1 MNAGFWFTVGVLT
14 GVTATAAT
22 APFWRGLGAMLS
34 GRRRIYVML
43 GAGLGVFAISAA
55 LLYLVID
62 SRATSSTRVAVAP
75 GHAVGSASASG
86 PDSKALSMQDAT
98 TRLEA
103 RLEKDGGSAEDWELL
118 AKSYEFLGRTADA
131 ERARQ
136 HRASASTVTQSTSSP
151 NSMPSPSDLASQA
164 QMLDAKLPPVTPQ
177 PATGAAATNGALAKM
192 NSPTASELEHQLKL
206 NPKDTQAWLGLAQL
220 HHDQHDLG
228 AARAAYEK
236 LISLHAMTAQS
247 WADYADVVGTLAGGS
262 LRGDAGH
269 AIDESLALEPTNPK
283 ALWLAATRAL
293 EEKHYEEALGLWT
306 RLRGLLAAGSPDAR
320 MVDANI
326 AEARQLAQAGSA
338 TSTASGSAAAE
349 ISGTVSIET
358 RLASHVDQGAT
369 LFIYAKAADSPGPP
383 LAVLRVSAGAWPVS
397 FRLDDSM
404 AMLPSR
410 RLSQF
415 QKVIVEARISRSGQ
429 ATPATGDLYVTSD
442 TVNPSSGKKLALVQ
456 PSDRMSRHDANTS
469 QTYQESRRRRPS
481 SG

>member
-14 GVTATAAT
+14 GATATAASV
-22 APFWRGLGAMLS
+22 PLWRGVGAMLT
-34 GRRRIYVML
+34 GPRRIYAMA
-43 GAGLGVFAISAA
+43 GAGLAVFALSAV

-75 GHAVGSASASG
+75 QHPVGSESAPG
-86 PDSKALSMQDAT
+86 AGNKALSMQDAT

-136 HRASASTVTQSTSSP
+136 HRASATAVSPGSTSDT
-151 NSMPSPSDLASQA
+151 SMPSPTDLVSQA
-164 QMLDAKLPPVTPQ
+164 EMLSSKLPTVSTQ
-177 PATGAAATNGALAKM
+177 PATGAAAL
-192 NSPTASELEHQLKL
+192 LQ
-206 NPKDTQAWLGLAQL
+206 LAQSR
-220 HHDQHDLG
+220 HDQHDLG
-228 AARAAYEK
+228 GARAAYEK
-236 LISLHAMTAQS
+236 LISLHGMTAQA

-306 RLRGLLAAGSPDAR
+306 RLRGLLAADSPDAR

-326 AEARQLAQAGSA
+326 AEARQLVKAGS
-338 TSTASGSAAAE
+338 STATASTAGGSAPG

-383 LAVLRVSAGAWPVS
+383 LAVLRVSAGSWPVS

-442 TVNPSSGKKLALVQ
+442 TVNPSSGKKLALVINHQ
-456 PSDRMSRHDANTS
+456 I
-469 QTYQESRRRRPS
+469 
-481 SG
+481 G

>member
-14 GVTATAAT
+14 GATAIAAT
-22 APFWRGLGAMLS
+22 VPFWRGLGAMLI
-34 GRRRIYVML
+34 GRRRAFTMV

-62 SRATSSTRVAVAP
+62 SRATSSTRVAAA
-75 GHAVGSASASG
+75 GHPVGSESASG
-86 PDSKALSMQDAT
+86 PGAKALSMQDAT

-118 AKSYEFLGRTADA
+118 AKSYEFLGRPADA
-131 ERARQ
+131 KRARQ
-136 HRASASTVTQSTSSP
+136 HRASASTPPQSTASP
-151 NSMPSPSDLASQA
+151 SNNDASMPSPSDLASQA
-164 QMLDAKLPPVTPQ
+164 QMLGSKLPPVTAQ
-177 PATGAAATNGALAKM
+177 PATGAAATGGAAA
-192 NSPTASELEHQLKL
+192 PADAATESELERQLEL
-206 NPKDTQAWLGLAQL
+206 NPKDKRAWLGLAQW
-220 HHDQHDLG
+220 HHDRHDLA

-236 LISLHAMTAQS
+236 LISLHGMTAQS

-269 AIDESLALEPTNPK
+269 AIDEALALEPTNPK

-293 EEKHYEEALGLWT
+293 EEKRYDEALGLWT
-306 RLRGLLAAGSPDAR
+306 RLRGLLASDSPDAR

-326 AEARQLAQAGSA
+326 AEARQLIQAGSA
-338 TSTASGSAAAE
+338 APTAALSSSSAAAG
-349 ISGTVSIET
+349 ISGTVSIESS
-358 RLASHVDQGAT
+358 LASHVDQGAT

-383 LAVLRVSAGAWPVS
+383 LAVLRVAAGNWPVS

-415 QKVIVEARISRSGQ
+415 PKVIVEARVSRSGQ

-442 TVNPSSGKKLALVQ
+442 AVSPGSRKKLALVINHQ
-456 PSDRMSRHDANTS
+456 I
-469 QTYQESRRRRPS
+469 
-481 SG
+481 G

>member
-1 MNAGFWFTVGVLT
+1 
-14 GVTATAAT
+14 
-22 APFWRGLGAMLS
+22 
-34 GRRRIYVML
+34 
-43 GAGLGVFAISAA
+43 
-55 LLYLVID
+55 
-62 SRATSSTRVAVAP
+62 
-75 GHAVGSASASG
+75 
-86 PDSKALSMQDAT
+86 MQDAT

-136 HRASASTVTQSTSSP
+136 HRASATSATGATGSVGGA
-151 NSMPSPSDLASQA
+151 SMPSASDLVSQA
-164 QMLDAKLPPVTPQ
+164 EMLSSKLPPATAQ
-177 PATGAAATNGALAKM
+177 SATGAPAGSGETRTAGAATV
-192 NSPTASELEHQLKL
+192 SQLERQLEQ
-206 NPKDTQAWLGLAQL
+206 NPKDKQAWLALAQL
-220 HHDQHDLG
+220 HHDQRDLP
-228 AARAAYEK
+228 AARTAYDK
-236 LISLHAMTAQS
+236 LISLHGMTAQS

-269 AIDESLALEPTNPK
+269 AIDQALALDSSNPK

-293 EEKHYEEALGLWT
+293 EEKHYDQALGLWT
-306 RLRGLLAAGSPDAR
+306 RLRGLLAPDSPDAR

-326 AEARQLAQAGSA
+326 AEARQLVQGGASGTTSPGAAPSVA
-338 TSTASGSAAAE
+338 SSSTAE
-349 ISGTVSIET
+349 ILGTVSIEG
-358 RLASHVDQGAT
+358 RLASRVDQGAT

-383 LAVLRVSAGAWPVS
+383 LAVLRVTAGSWPVS

-442 TVNPSSGKKLALVQ
+442 TVNPSSGKKLALVINHQ
-456 PSDRMSRHDANTS
+456 I
-469 QTYQESRRRRPS
+469 
-481 SG
+481 G